1 MSAPE
6 EGRAKVFAI
15 ARPPSPAAV
24 LRGEAPP
31 LRLEPGDH
39 PPPFQLRDHNERLT
53 SPWEVGFSGGPVALV
68 FTAGVATDGHATEL
82 DAYRDELT
90 AFARHRLAVFAIID
104 GTPEANR
111 ALAAGHRLNFP
122 ILCDPKGAVRRA
134 YGFGDLANGAVSLL
148 LDGNR
153 RVAAIIDRPGNAPH
167 AMRLRRLIEDKPAP
181 PAAML
186 GPHPPVLV
194 VPRALSRADCA
205 MLIDYYARPA
215 PVWEPDPVT
224 QDCDAYRLEKG
235 DFKLRENLYG
245 NVVQLVVRAAEL
257 QSYIDAKLMRRLIP
271 EIETAFQ
278 TTITHREAYRIACYD
293 AAEDGGLPQH
303 RDNNSPATRFRRFT
317 ASVVLNA
324 GEYEGGQLRF
334 REYGEQIYEVETGS
348 AIIWSASLLHEV
360 LRVTKGWRFML
371 GTHMSGG

>member
-360 LRVTKGWRFML
+360 LRVTKGRRFML